1 MHTHRL
7 VNLSVTQSIFFFVL
21 VDKTVLSRRFI
32 NIAFYPI
39 HEMQGSVIDI
49 PENAKVSGFIKVV
62 ALTVL
67 EFY

>member
-39 HEMQGSVIDI
+39 HGMQGSVIDI

-62 ALTVL
+62 ALKVL

>member
-1 MHTHRL
+1 
-7 VNLSVTQSIFFFVL
+7 
-21 VDKTVLSRRFI
+21 
-32 NIAFYPI
+32 
-39 HEMQGSVIDI
+39 MQGSVIDI